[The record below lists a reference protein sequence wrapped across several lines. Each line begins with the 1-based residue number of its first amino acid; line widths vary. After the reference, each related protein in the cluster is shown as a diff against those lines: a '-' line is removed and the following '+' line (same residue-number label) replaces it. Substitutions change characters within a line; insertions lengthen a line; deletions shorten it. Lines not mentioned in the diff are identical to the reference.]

1 MAVKTH
7 KAQWTSSILSTLLH
21 ERGCVQKTFIYTE
34 GWSVEFFFI
43 GQNRSS
49 NQRSGSGMIL
59 KVQIQ
64 SSGARAS
71 VGAQASKFLYSK
83 KSRGLKYQYFFLKI
97 RMWLPF
103 GFKFFIEFS
112 IYR

>member
-49 NQRSGSGMIL
+49 NQRSGMIL
-59 KVQIQ
+59 EVQIQ
-64 SSGARAS
+64 NFGARAF
-71 VGAQASKFLYSK
+71 SKN
-83 KSRGLKYQYFFLKI
+83 SRGLKYQYFFVKI
-97 RMWLPF
+97 GIKLPF
-103 GFKFFIEFS
+103 TIKNK
-112 IYR
+112 RRNTNL